1 MNFSHIDT
9 RLNHQEAKDA
19 IQRFNSIITEL
30 GVRTDNEHVGSGLGG
45 NNFQLLVL
53 LNLKHTLVKRDITI
67 KTTDSGVAW
76 NAEWLAK
83 TPLKDIRKELDKAF
97 VDIKEQHK
105 YLAIA
110 LESLAYSNNMRAVVL
125 QHRTDFPE
133 LVNALEGK
141 TYTLAKLSCLEQM
154 ILACVL
160 CQDLSYRLDRGD
172 SSTVQAIGS
181 ALYDFPTEMILLSIR
196 RYVQIERLIRYNLD
210 EDPVFWKTLKKVN
223 DIVL

>member
-9 RLNHQEAKDA
+9 RLNHQQAKDA
-19 IQRFNSIITEL
+19 TQQFNSIITEL
-30 GVRTDNEHVGSGLGG
+30 GIRTDNEHVGSGLGG

-67 KTTDSGVAW
+67 KATDSGVAW
-76 NAEWLAK
+76 SAEWLIK
-83 TPLKDIRKELDKAF
+83 SSRKDIRRELDKAF
-97 VDIKEQHK
+97 SDIKEKHK

-110 LESLAYSNNMRAVVL
+110 LESLAYASNMRAVVL
-125 QHRTDFPE
+125 QHPTDFPE
-133 LVNALEGK
+133 LVKALEGK
-141 TYTLAKLSCLEQM
+141 TYELAQLSYLEQM

-172 SSTVQAIGS
+172 CSTVHAIGS
-181 ALYDFPTEMILLSIR
+181 ALYDFPPEMILLAIR
-196 RYVQIERLIRYNLD
+196 RYIQIERLVKFSLD

-223 DIVL
+223 DVVL